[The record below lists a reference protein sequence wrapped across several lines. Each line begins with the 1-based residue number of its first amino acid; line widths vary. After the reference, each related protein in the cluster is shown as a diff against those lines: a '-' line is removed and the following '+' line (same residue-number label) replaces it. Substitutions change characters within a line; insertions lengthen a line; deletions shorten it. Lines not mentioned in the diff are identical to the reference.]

1 MTLKKAAFLDRDGV
15 INVDH
20 AYVHTPEEFSFIDGV
35 FEACRKLQ
43 SAGFLLIIATN
54 QSGIGRGYY
63 SEQDFNALC
72 DWMKSQ
78 FEQKGIRIDDIFF
91 CPHHPQKALE
101 KYRFEC
107 NCRKPKP
114 GMLLAAQQKW
124 SIDMKASLMVGDKVS
139 DMQAAA
145 AAGIGTRILVGK
157 DGLVRPE
164 PVEECTHTAKNLLE
178 ATNFITLEHPL

>member
-15 INVDH
+15 INIDH
-20 AYVHTPEEFSFIDGV
+20 AYVHTPEEFTFIDGV

-43 SAGFLLIIATN
+43 SAGYLLIIATN

-63 SEQDFNALC
+63 SEEDFTYLC
-72 DWMKSQ
+72 DWMKAQ
-78 FEQKGIRIDDIFF
+78 FAQNGVEIDDIFF

-101 KYRFEC
+101 KYRCEC